1 MVSLH
6 CVSSVSWGAFHCLVL
21 HICIVWRPLGVFSL
35 YCVSLH
41 CVLSGGQGVTVS
53 GGSNAHNT
61 CSRQWWWSNYI
72 MLVMQLY
79 YNIMS
84 WIFTALFLAKII
96 KTRKAPARLYFQRSR
111 SQLRGSIW
119 RGPVCPLKAWVT
131 ASLSRPSVQEWNCDE
146 WEKILLENWKEFE
159 KQHRLE
165 LLYTSTTF
173 Q

>member
-1 MVSLH
+1 MFFIALS
-6 CVSSVSWGAFHCLVL
+6 LVL
-21 HICIVWRPLGVFSL
+21 YIYIVLRALGVFSL

-61 CSRQWWWSNYI
+61 CSCQWWWSNYI

-79 YNIMS
+79 HNIMS

-96 KTRKAPARLYFQRSR
+96 KTMKAPARLYFQISR
-111 SQLRGSIW
+111 SHLRSSIW

-131 ASLSRPSVQEWNCDE
+131 ASLSCPSVQEWNCDE
-146 WEKILLENWKEFE
+146 WEKILLENWKEF
-159 KQHRLE
+159 RLQTAASVHIHHFPITPIMSME
-165 LLYTSTTF
+165 
-173 Q
+173 